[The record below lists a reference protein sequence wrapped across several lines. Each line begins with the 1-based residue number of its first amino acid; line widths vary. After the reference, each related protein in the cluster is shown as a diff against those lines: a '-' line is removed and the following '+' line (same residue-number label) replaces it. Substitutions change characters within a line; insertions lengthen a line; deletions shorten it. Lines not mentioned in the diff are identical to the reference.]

1 MKKLFTLPL
10 LTALLCCMGAFLIAS
25 CSDDDKKWP
34 SEVSQPFVS
43 VTAADGDSTISAVIS
58 DADKT
63 ITFGEFQNMTDLS
76 KVKVTF
82 DMTWGAILKT
92 LGTATAEV
100 NLTSP
105 YSVVVNVGYL
115 HEETYLMSAK
125 PKDIP
130 NPILSAK
137 VGDEEAVIAGNTI
150 TIAYKTG
157 MNVNAMVFDIELVPG
172 ASLKSPAD
180 RTFDLEFA
188 DGTLVVTYGGTD
200 YTYVVKQTGYTDPL
214 LSQGWTD
221 ETGSFG
227 TLPKYIKVYKTTKLN
242 GVDNNIAY
250 IAIMG
255 PQSTMGVVGNG
266 SDLKTIQELESLDGS
281 WNVYLVG
288 VSSAGTAVQTIIRDG
303 QFVQDPHAINSFA
316 TIGQDNNGA
325 YKMAWSQKFD
335 GKLYA
340 FPFRD
345 GSSFTA
351 RIQSDGTVWDA
362 KTAVSGIPMVLWN
375 GNVLTEAQTICNDG
389 SNSGWYANNPAYAR
403 AAVGVTA
410 QGKVFAF
417 CGQQVE
423 GSVGVSMLDLA
434 KVMKELGCVSAMSFE
449 GSSSPNMRVNK
460 HETVLNSKAASGS
473 AEKGMQC
480 ALVFK

>member
-1 MKKLFTLPL
+1 MKKLFTPPL
-10 LTALLCCMGAFLIAS
+10 LAALLCCMGAFLIAS
-25 CSDDDKKWP
+25 CSDDDEKWP

-43 VTAADGDSTISAVIS
+43 VTAADGDATITAVIS

-76 KVKVTF
+76 KVTVTF

-92 LGTATAEV
+92 PGTATAEV

-227 TLPKYIKVYKTTKLN
+227 TLPKYIKV
-242 GVDNNIAY
+242 
-250 IAIMG
+250 
-255 PQSTMGVVGNG
+255 
-266 SDLKTIQELESLDGS
+266 
-281 WNVYLVG
+281 
-288 VSSAGTAVQTIIRDG
+288 
-303 QFVQDPHAINSFA
+303 
-316 TIGQDNNGA
+316 
-325 YKMAWSQKFD
+325 
-335 GKLYA
+335 
-340 FPFRD
+340 
-345 GSSFTA
+345 
-351 RIQSDGTVWDA
+351 
-362 KTAVSGIPMVLWN
+362 
-375 GNVLTEAQTICNDG
+375 
-389 SNSGWYANNPAYAR
+389 
-403 AAVGVTA
+403 
-410 QGKVFAF
+410 
-417 CGQQVE
+417 
-423 GSVGVSMLDLA
+423 
-434 KVMKELGCVSAMSFE
+434 
-449 GSSSPNMRVNK
+449 
-460 HETVLNSKAASGS
+460 
-473 AEKGMQC
+473 
-480 ALVFK
+480 

>member
-1 MKKLFTLPL
+1 
-10 LTALLCCMGAFLIAS
+10 MGAFLIAS
-25 CSDDDKKWP
+25 CSDDDEKWP

-43 VTAADGDSTISAVIS
+43 VTAADGDATITAVIS

-76 KVKVTF
+76 KVTVTF

-92 LGTATAEV
+92 PGTATAEV

-255 PQSTMGVVGNG
+255 PQVWTAAGTYTWS
-266 SDLKTIQELESLDGS
+266 
-281 WNVYLVG
+281 VYLLPAPQFRL
-288 VSSAGTAVQTIIRDG
+288 SSVTDSSFRILMPSIRSLRSGRITTVPTKWPGRRNSTVNSMRSRSGTAAVSRLG
-303 QFVQDPHAINSFA
+303 FRA
-316 TIGQDNNGA
+316 TVPCG
-325 YKMAWSQKFD
+325 MPRR
-335 GKLYA
+335 L
-340 FPFRD
+340 FPESRWFC
-345 GSSFTA
+345 
-351 RIQSDGTVWDA
+351 GTVI
-362 KTAVSGIPMVLWN
+362 S
-375 GNVLTEAQTICNDG
+375 
-389 SNSGWYANNPAYAR
+389 
-403 AAVGVTA
+403 
-410 QGKVFAF
+410 
-417 CGQQVE
+417 
-423 GSVGVSMLDLA
+423 
-434 KVMKELGCVSAMSFE
+434 
-449 GSSSPNMRVNK
+449 
-460 HETVLNSKAASGS
+460 
-473 AEKGMQC
+473 
-480 ALVFK
+480 

>member
-1 MKKLFTLPL
+1 
-10 LTALLCCMGAFLIAS
+10 
-25 CSDDDKKWP
+25 
-34 SEVSQPFVS
+34 
-43 VTAADGDSTISAVIS
+43 
-58 DADKT
+58 
-63 ITFGEFQNMTDLS
+63 MTDLS

-92 LGTATAEV
+92 PGTATAEV

-255 PQSTMGVVGNG
+255 PQSTMGVIGNG

-351 RIQSDGTVWDA
+351 RVQSDGTVWDA

>member
-1 MKKLFTLPL
+1 MKKLFTPPL

-34 SEVSQPFVS
+34 SEVSLPFVS

-92 LGTATAEV
+92 PGTATAEV

-200 YTYVVKQTGYTDPL
+200 YTYVIKQTGYTDPL

-266 SDLKTIQELESLDGS
+266 KTGAKTITEYESAAGG
-281 WNVYLVG
+281 WNVILVG
-288 VSSAGTAVQTIIRDG
+288 VSTSATQTIVRDG
-303 QFVQDPHAINSFA
+303 SFVQDPDPVGYSFG
-316 TIGQDNNGA
+316 TIGQDAGGNYG
-325 YKMAWSQKFD
+325 MAWTQKFD
-335 GKLYA
+335 GKLYS
-340 FPFRD
+340 FPFRNATN
-345 GSSFTA
+345 FTP
-351 RIQSDGTVWDA
+351 RVQSEGTVWNV
-362 KTAVSGIPMVLWN
+362 KTAVSGVPMILWD
-375 GNVLTEAQTICNDG
+375 GNVLTAEQTIGNDG
-389 SNSGWYANNPAYAR
+389 TNIGWYNGNAVAAR
-403 AAVGVTA
+403 AAVGITA
-410 QGKVFAF
+410 HGKVFAF
-417 CGQQVE
+417 CGQQVS
-423 GSVGVSMLDLA
+423 GSVGLSMLDMA
-434 KVMKELGCVSAMSFE
+434 KVMQELGCVSAVTFE
-449 GSSSPNMRVNK
+449 GSSSPNMHVNQK
-460 HETVLNSKAASGS
+460 ATVVNSKVASGD
-473 AEKGMQC
+473 AEKAMQC

>member
-1 MKKLFTLPL
+1 MKKLFN
-10 LTALLCCMGAFLIAS
+10 LTTVLLCCMGAFFIAS
-25 CSDDDKKWP
+25 CSDDDNNEWP
-34 SEVSQPFVS
+34 SEVPEPFVS
-43 VTAADGDSTISAVIS
+43 VTAVDGNSTISAVIS

-63 ITFGEFQNMTDLS
+63 ITFGNFQNVTDLS
-76 KVKVTF
+76 KVTVTLN
-82 DMTWGAILKT
+82 MAKGAILKT
-92 LGTATAEV
+92 PGKTTAEV

-125 PKDIP
+125 PKDLA

-137 VGDEEAVIAGNTI
+137 VGEETATIAGNTI

-157 MNVNAMVFDIELVPG
+157 MNINAMVFDLELVPG

-180 RTFDLEFA
+180 KTFDLEFA
-188 DGTLVVTYGGTD
+188 TGTLVVTYGGSD

-221 ETGSFG
+221 VSGTYG
-227 TLPKYIKVYKTTKLN
+227 TLPSYIKVYKNTNLN
-242 GVDNNIAY
+242 GVTGNIGY

-255 PQSTMGVVGNG
+255 PQSTLGVVGNG
-266 SDLKTIQELESLDGS
+266 SSAVKTIQELEALDGT

-288 VSSAGTAVQTIIRDG
+288 VSTTATQTIIRDG
-303 QFVQDPHAINSFA
+303 AFVQDPEAVHSFA

-325 YKMAWSQKFD
+325 YKMAWTQKFD
-335 GKLYA
+335 GKLYS
-340 FPFRD
+340 FPYRD
-345 GSSFTA
+345 GSTFTERVKA
-351 RIQSDGTVWDA
+351 DGTVWEA
-362 KTAVSGIPMVLWN
+362 KVAVSGIPMVLWN
-375 GNVLTEAQTICNDG
+375 GNALTEAQTICNDG
-389 SNSGWYANNPAYAR
+389 ANGGWYAGNPAYAR

-423 GSVGVSMLDLA
+423 GSAGLSMLDLA
-434 KVMKELGCVSAMSFE
+434 KVMKELGCVAAMSFE

-460 HETVLNSKAASGS
+460 HDTVVNSKVASGS

-480 ALVFK
+480 AVVFK

>member
-1 MKKLFTLPL
+1 M
-10 LTALLCCMGAFLIAS
+10 
-25 CSDDDKKWP
+25 
-34 SEVSQPFVS
+34 
-43 VTAADGDSTISAVIS
+43 
-58 DADKT
+58 
-63 ITFGEFQNMTDLS
+63 
-76 KVKVTF
+76 
-82 DMTWGAILKT
+82 
-92 LGTATAEV
+92 
-100 NLTSP
+100 
-105 YSVVVNVGYL
+105 
-115 HEETYLMSAK
+115 
-125 PKDIP
+125 
-130 NPILSAK
+130 
-137 VGDEEAVIAGNTI
+137 
-150 TIAYKTG
+150 
-157 MNVNAMVFDIELVPG
+157 
-172 ASLKSPAD
+172 
-180 RTFDLEFA
+180 
-188 DGTLVVTYGGTD
+188 VTYGGTD

-266 SDLKTIQELESLDGS
+266 SDLKTIQELEGLDGS

-340 FPFRD
+340 FPFRN

-351 RIQSDGTVWDA
+351 RVQGDGTVWDA
-362 KTAVSGIPMVLWN
+362 KTAVSGIPMVLWD
-375 GNVLTEAQTICNDG
+375 GNILTEAQTICNDG
-389 SNSGWYANNPAYAR
+389 SNSGWYAGNPAYAR
-403 AAVGVTA
+403 TAVGITA

-449 GSSSPNMRVNK
+449 GSSSPNMRINK
-460 HETVLNSKAASGS
+460 HETVLNSKVASGD
-473 AEKGMQC
+473 AEKAMQC

>member
-1 MKKLFTLPL
+1 MKRLFTPSLKTVL
-10 LTALLCCMGAFLIAS
+10 SCCLGAFIITS
-25 CSDDDKKWP
+25 CSDDDKGFP

-43 VTAADGDSTISAVIS
+43 VTAVDGNSTITAVVS
-58 DADKT
+58 DVDKT

-76 KVKVTF
+76 KVTVTF

-92 LGTATAEV
+92 PDKATSEV

-115 HEETYLMSAK
+115 HEETYTMTAQ

-130 NPILSAK
+130 NPILSAR
-137 VGDEEAVIAGNTI
+137 VGNEEATIAGNTI
-150 TIAYKTG
+150 TIAYKSG
-157 MNVNAMVFDIELVPG
+157 MNINAMVFDFELVPG

-180 RTFDLEFA
+180 KTFDLEFA
-188 DGTLVVTYGGTD
+188 DGTVVVTYGGAD
-200 YTYVVKQTGYTDPL
+200 YSFIVKQTGYTDPL

-242 GVDNNIAY
+242 GVDNNIGY

-255 PQSTMGVVGNG
+255 PQSTMGVVGSG
-266 SDLKTIQELESLDGS
+266 KTGAKTIQELESEDGT

-288 VSSAGTAVQTIIRDG
+288 VSSTATQTIIRNG
-303 QFVQDPHAINSFA
+303 QFVQDPEAVHSFA
-316 TIGQDNNGA
+316 TIGQDNNGT

-335 GKLYA
+335 GKLYS
-340 FPFRD
+340 FPFRS

-351 RIQSDGTVWDA
+351 RLQGDGTVWDA
-362 KTAVSGIPMVLWN
+362 KVAVSGIPMILWD
-375 GNVLTEAQTICNDG
+375 GNILTEAQTICNDG
-389 SNSGWYANNPAYAR
+389 ANGGWYAGNPAYAR
-403 AAVGVTA
+403 AAVGITA

-434 KVMKELGCVSAMSFE
+434 KIMKELGCVSAVNFE

-460 HETVLNSKAASGS
+460 HATVVNSKAASGG
-473 AEKGMQC
+473 AEKAMQC

>member
-1 MKKLFTLPL
+1 M
-10 LTALLCCMGAFLIAS
+10 
-25 CSDDDKKWP
+25 
-34 SEVSQPFVS
+34 
-43 VTAADGDSTISAVIS
+43 
-58 DADKT
+58 
-63 ITFGEFQNMTDLS
+63 
-76 KVKVTF
+76 
-82 DMTWGAILKT
+82 
-92 LGTATAEV
+92 
-100 NLTSP
+100 
-105 YSVVVNVGYL
+105 
-115 HEETYLMSAK
+115 
-125 PKDIP
+125 
-130 NPILSAK
+130 
-137 VGDEEAVIAGNTI
+137 
-150 TIAYKTG
+150 
-157 MNVNAMVFDIELVPG
+157 
-172 ASLKSPAD
+172 
-180 RTFDLEFA
+180 
-188 DGTLVVTYGGTD
+188 VTYGGTD

-473 AEKGMQC
+473 VEKGMQC

>member
-1 MKKLFTLPL
+1 M
-10 LTALLCCMGAFLIAS
+10 
-25 CSDDDKKWP
+25 
-34 SEVSQPFVS
+34 
-43 VTAADGDSTISAVIS
+43 
-58 DADKT
+58 
-63 ITFGEFQNMTDLS
+63 
-76 KVKVTF
+76 
-82 DMTWGAILKT
+82 
-92 LGTATAEV
+92 
-100 NLTSP
+100 
-105 YSVVVNVGYL
+105 
-115 HEETYLMSAK
+115 
-125 PKDIP
+125 
-130 NPILSAK
+130 
-137 VGDEEAVIAGNTI
+137 
-150 TIAYKTG
+150 
-157 MNVNAMVFDIELVPG
+157 
-172 ASLKSPAD
+172 
-180 RTFDLEFA
+180 
-188 DGTLVVTYGGTD
+188 VTYGGTD

-423 GSVGVSMLDLA
+423 GSVGVSMLDL
-434 KVMKELGCVSAMSFE
+434 VRS
-449 GSSSPNMRVNK
+449 
-460 HETVLNSKAASGS
+460 
-473 AEKGMQC
+473 
-480 ALVFK
+480 

>member
-1 MKKLFTLPL
+1 
-10 LTALLCCMGAFLIAS
+10 
-25 CSDDDKKWP
+25 
-34 SEVSQPFVS
+34 
-43 VTAADGDSTISAVIS
+43 
-58 DADKT
+58 
-63 ITFGEFQNMTDLS
+63 
-76 KVKVTF
+76 
-82 DMTWGAILKT
+82 
-92 LGTATAEV
+92 
-100 NLTSP
+100 
-105 YSVVVNVGYL
+105 
-115 HEETYLMSAK
+115 
-125 PKDIP
+125 
-130 NPILSAK
+130 
-137 VGDEEAVIAGNTI
+137 
-150 TIAYKTG
+150 
-157 MNVNAMVFDIELVPG
+157 
-172 ASLKSPAD
+172 
-180 RTFDLEFA
+180 
-188 DGTLVVTYGGTD
+188 
-200 YTYVVKQTGYTDPL
+200 
-214 LSQGWTD
+214 
-221 ETGSFG
+221 
-227 TLPKYIKVYKTTKLN
+227 
-242 GVDNNIAY
+242 
-250 IAIMG
+250 MG

-351 RIQSDGTVWDA
+351 RVQSDGTVWDA

-375 GNVLTEAQTICNDG
+375 GNILTEAQTICNDG
-389 SNSGWYANNPAYAR
+389 SNSAWYVEDKKYAR

-460 HETVLNSKAASGS
+460 HETVLNSKAAEGK

>member
-1 MKKLFTLPL
+1 MKKLFTPPL
-10 LTALLCCMGAFLIAS
+10 LAALLCCMGAFLIAS
-25 CSDDDKKWP
+25 CSDDDEKWP

-43 VTAADGDSTISAVIS
+43 VTAADGDATITAVIS

-76 KVKVTF
+76 KVTVTF

-92 LGTATAEV
+92 PGTATAEV

-137 VGDEEAVIAGNTI
+137 VGNEEAVIAGNTI

-172 ASLKSPAD
+172 ASLKSPENK
-180 RTFDLEFA
+180 TFDLEFA

-255 PQSTMGVVGNG
+255 PRWALSATAPILRRFRSSKVWTEAGTYTW
-266 SDLKTIQELESLDGS
+266 S
-281 WNVYLVG
+281 VYLLPVPQFRP
-288 VSSAGTAVQTIIRDG
+288 SSVTDSSFRILMPSIRSLRSGRITTVPTRWPGRRNSTVNSMRSRSGTAAVSRLG
-303 QFVQDPHAINSFA
+303 FRA
-316 TIGQDNNGA
+316 TVPCG
-325 YKMAWSQKFD
+325 MPRR
-335 GKLYA
+335 L
-340 FPFRD
+340 FPESRWFC
-345 GSSFTA
+345 
-351 RIQSDGTVWDA
+351 GTVI
-362 KTAVSGIPMVLWN
+362 S
-375 GNVLTEAQTICNDG
+375 
-389 SNSGWYANNPAYAR
+389 
-403 AAVGVTA
+403 
-410 QGKVFAF
+410 
-417 CGQQVE
+417 
-423 GSVGVSMLDLA
+423 
-434 KVMKELGCVSAMSFE
+434 
-449 GSSSPNMRVNK
+449 
-460 HETVLNSKAASGS
+460 
-473 AEKGMQC
+473 
-480 ALVFK
+480 

>member
-1 MKKLFTLPL
+1 MKKLFTPPL
-10 LTALLCCMGAFLIAS
+10 LAALLCCMGAFLIAS
-25 CSDDDKKWP
+25 CSDDDEKWP

-43 VTAADGDSTISAVIS
+43 VTAADGDATITAVIS

-76 KVKVTF
+76 KVTVTF

-92 LGTATAEV
+92 PGTATAEV

-281 WNVYLVG
+281 WNVYLAVYLLP
-288 VSSAGTAVQTIIRDG
+288 VPQFRPSSVTDSSFRILMPSIRSLRSDRITTVLTRWPGRRSSMVNSMHSRSGTAVVSRLGFRVTVPCGMQRR
-303 QFVQDPHAINSFA
+303 P
-316 TIGQDNNGA
+316 
-325 YKMAWSQKFD
+325 
-335 GKLYA
+335 
-340 FPFRD
+340 FPESR
-345 GSSFTA
+345 
-351 RIQSDGTVWDA
+351 W
-362 KTAVSGIPMVLWN
+362 
-375 GNVLTEAQTICNDG
+375 
-389 SNSGWYANNPAYAR
+389 
-403 AAVGVTA
+403 
-410 QGKVFAF
+410 F
-417 CGQQVE
+417 CGT
-423 GSVGVSMLDLA
+423 G
-434 KVMKELGCVSAMSFE
+434 MS
-449 GSSSPNMRVNK
+449 
-460 HETVLNSKAASGS
+460 
-473 AEKGMQC
+473 
-480 ALVFK
+480 

>member
-1 MKKLFTLPL
+1 MKKLFTPPL
-10 LTALLCCMGAFLIAS
+10 LTVLLCCMGAFLITS
-25 CSDDDKKWP
+25 CDDDDNKWP
-34 SEVSQPFVS
+34 SEVSRPFVS
-43 VTAADGDSTISAVIS
+43 VTAVDGSSTITAVIS

-76 KVKVTF
+76 KVTVTF

-92 LGTATAEV
+92 PGTATAEV

-115 HEETYLMSAK
+115 HEETYTMSAQ

-137 VGDEEAVIAGNTI
+137 VGNEAATIAGNTI
-150 TIAYKTG
+150 TVAYKSG
-157 MNVNAMVFDIELVPG
+157 MNINAMVFDIELVPG
-172 ASLKSPAD
+172 ASLKSPENK
-180 RTFDLEFA
+180 TFDLEFA
-188 DGTLVVTYGGTD
+188 DGTLVVTYGGAD
-200 YTYVVKQTGYTDPL
+200 YTYIVKQTGYTDPL

-221 ETGSFG
+221 ETGTFG

-266 SDLKTIQELESLDGS
+266 ASGVKTIQELEGLDGS

-288 VSSAGTAVQTIIRDG
+288 VSTTAQQTIIRDG
-303 QFVQDPHAINSFA
+303 QFVQDPEASHSFG
-316 TIGQDNNGA
+316 TIGQDNSGA

-335 GKLYA
+335 GKLYS
-340 FPFRD
+340 FPFRN
-345 GSSFTA
+345 GSTFTA
-351 RIQSDGTVWDA
+351 RLQSDGTVWDA
-362 KTAVSGIPMVLWN
+362 KTAVSGIPMVLWD
-375 GNVLTEAQTICNDG
+375 GNILTEAQTICNDG
-389 SNSGWYANNPAYAR
+389 ANGGWYAGSPAYAR
-403 AAVGVTA
+403 AAVGITA

-417 CGQQVE
+417 CCQQVE
-423 GSVGVSMLDLA
+423 GSVGVSMPDLA
-434 KVMKELGCVSAMSFE
+434 KVMKEIGCVAAMSFE

-460 HETVLNSKAASGS
+460 HDTVLNSKVASGA